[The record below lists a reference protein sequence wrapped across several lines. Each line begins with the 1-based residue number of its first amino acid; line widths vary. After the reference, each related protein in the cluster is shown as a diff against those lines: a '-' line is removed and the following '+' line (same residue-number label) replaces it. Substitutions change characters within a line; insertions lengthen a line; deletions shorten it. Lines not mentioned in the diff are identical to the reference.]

1 MGFQLRLPAL
11 KQSLF
16 SLGHV
21 FSKHFY
27 SLSFGLCNKS
37 LSDVVQRICL
47 CLTSAGPEHLREL
60 LCVFCI
66 SLSHLT
72 YQNLKVDEV
81 IWHSAVILQDLLG
94 G

>member
-37 LSDVVQRICL
+37 LSDVVPRICL
-47 CLTSAGPEHLREL
+47 CLTSAGTRASPGTSVCILHLSVTPDLPESE
-60 LCVFCI
+60 
-66 SLSHLT
+66 
-72 YQNLKVDEV
+72 
-81 IWHSAVILQDLLG
+81 G
-94 G
+94 